1 MFQVTPHTWSYTYS
15 LSSLVCVYSSTNGEV
30 EVEDLEDYSP
40 SPVQERK
47 SVPITASTVVNGGT
61 CKAEMNG
68 TVDAADDE
76 KDAHKAMPPVGNSQ
90 HIRSQPSTLQNS
102 ESLEL
107 LENANTGI
115 GNPPER
121 STSSPDLPNLDLT
134 VEGPSARTSKARTT
148 SPPASLIKKG
158 KFQSWFKRGSRR
170 EAAISDT
177 AQVVQESEKKGEMG
191 SESAPTSPT
200 VISPDQGKKADSP
213 GKKQSNRISAKL
225 PNFFRRERRSSKED
239 ILVEPDT
246 KGTISPHLHASASV
260 DCGLDSSAKQESTA
274 GGLPKRH
281 STGDLLDES
290 QPGSTRLGRDGS
302 KNNGEKKEGRSEAA
316 PKILGPSAK
325 VVKSD
330 KLVNEDAAQKAA
342 ATRGRRT
349 SMYEPRPPAFSRVK
363 SPATSTSSGS
373 STPTKSGSVKT
384 SSKTTGTD
392 KAKHGATSG
401 GVKRVPSTASTTSR
415 KSEDSL
421 KTTSGTS
428 LRPASAASLKSSS
441 ATSLRGHTGGSF
453 RRTSSAGS
461 TGSKDSSGRPTS
473 APSNKAAS
481 SLTKSTVTSKTSA
494 TKGRPT
500 SATSTKTSSSSFL
513 GNSTAKA
520 TTSTTGGRRAS
531 DTNTKTAS
539 SATKNAAK
547 PTKSS
552 TAGRPASAPSTK
564 TASTSPKTGATSKAS
579 GAGEPSKR
587 MSTLRNFIRSTSPKP
602 KSSPVKG
609 NRSKSLTATT
619 QTQLKGQSTSTAA
632 ARKVSL
638 PSNSAKTAMTAKAV
652 PAATSKA
659 PLKPSSATAKKP
671 PSRPPGVRR
680 RESYAMAVTVEL
692 GEGKSV
698 RKNSSELGPIP
709 VENAPPEVGPQPT
722 ALIEVEL
729 IDGPVEEAATLMQ
742 VPATETQ
749 KPSTSSLLDSVI
761 EEGEEQDMV
770 DGQGVSTKKGSR
782 QKSSKATQKIIERPI
797 GPG

>member
-1 MFQVTPHTWSYTYS
+1 M
-15 LSSLVCVYSSTNGEV
+15 YSSTNGEV
-30 EVEDLEDYSP
+30 KVEDLEDYSP

-47 SVPITASTVVNGGT
+47 STPITTSTAVNGGT

-76 KDAHKAMPPVGNSQ
+76 KDTHKAMAPVGNSQ
-90 HIRSQPSTLQNS
+90 HVRSQSSTLQSS

-121 STSSPDLPNLDLT
+121 STSSPDLPNPDLT

-148 SPPASLIKKG
+148 SPPASLTKKG
-158 KFQSWFKRGSRR
+158 KFQSWFKRGSRQ

-177 AQVVQESEKKGEMG
+177 AQVVQESLKNGEMG
-191 SESAPTSPT
+191 SGSAPTSPT

-213 GKKQSNRISAKL
+213 SKKQSNRISAKL
-225 PNFFRRERRSSKED
+225 PNFFRRERRSSRED
-239 ILVEPDT
+239 ILVETDT

-260 DCGLDSSAKQESTA
+260 DCGLDSSAKRESTA

-290 QPGSTRLGRDGS
+290 QPSSTRQGKDGS
-302 KNNGEKKEGRSEAA
+302 KNNGEKGEGRSEATS
-316 PKILGPSAK
+316 KILGPSAK
-325 VVKSD
+325 VVKCD
-330 KLVNEDAAQKAA
+330 KPVSEDAAQKAA

-349 SMYEPRPPAFSRVK
+349 SMYEPRPLAFSRVK

-373 STPTKSGSVKT
+373 STPTKSGTVKA
-384 SSKTTGTD
+384 SSKSTGTD

-421 KTTSGTS
+421 KATSATS
-428 LRPASAASLKSSS
+428 LRPASAASQKSSS
-441 ATSLRGHTGGSF
+441 ATSLHSHTGGSF
-453 RRTSSAGS
+453 RRTSSADS
-461 TGSKDSSGRPTS
+461 TGSKGPSGQPTS
-473 APSNKAAS
+473 APSTKVAS
-481 SLTKSTVTSKTSA
+481 SLTKSIVTSKTSA

-500 SATSTKTSSSSFL
+500 SATNTKTAASPFL
-513 GNSTAKA
+513 ANSTTKA

-539 SATKNAAK
+539 SAPKNGAK

-564 TASTSPKTGATSKAS
+564 TASSSAKTAAPSKAS
-579 GAGEPSKR
+579 GAGESPKR

-619 QTQLKGQSTSTAA
+619 QSQLKGQTSTTA
-632 ARKVSL
+632 ARKASL
-638 PSNSAKTAMTAKAV
+638 PSNSAKTTVTAKAISV
-652 PAATSKA
+652 ATSKA
-659 PLKPSSATAKKP
+659 PLKPSSATAMKP
-671 PSRPPGVRR
+671 PSGPPAVRR
-680 RESYAMAVTVEL
+680 RESYAMAVTVEMS
-692 GEGKSV
+692 GGKSV
-698 RKNSSELGPIP
+698 RKNSSILGPIP

-722 ALIEVEL
+722 TLIEVEL
-729 IDGPVEEAATLMQ
+729 IDGPVEEAATLTQ

-749 KPSTSSLLDSVI
+749 RPSTSSLLDSVI
-761 EEGEEQDMV
+761 EEGEEQNMV
-770 DGQGVSTKKGSR
+770 DGQGVSTQKGSR
-782 QKSSKATQKIIERPI
+782 QKASKTTQKVIERPI
-797 GPG
+797 GSG